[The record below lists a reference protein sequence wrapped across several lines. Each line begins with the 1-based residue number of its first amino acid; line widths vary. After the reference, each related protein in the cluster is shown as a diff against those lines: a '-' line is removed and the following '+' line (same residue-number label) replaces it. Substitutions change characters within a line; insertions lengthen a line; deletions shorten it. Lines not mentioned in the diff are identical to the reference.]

1 MEIFTLIV
9 ALLAIAVIIVA
20 VIILRAGQARALDM
34 AHKMSETQAEL
45 TGRLAQMGEAQ
56 INAQAQVNSTL
67 EQRLDAV
74 SKRIGDGL
82 NLHTE
87 KTGKS
92 MGDLNERLAVIDA
105 AQKNLTDLSQQV
117 VGLQDIL
124 SNKQARG
131 AFGEVQLNDL
141 VSSILP
147 PSAFRFQ
154 VTLSNGKRADCLL
167 SLPNPPGSIVVDAK
181 FPLESYRA
189 LNDAKDEAAIVQAS
203 RSFSAD
209 IKKHVDAIATKYII
223 PGETAESALMF
234 LPSEAV
240 FTELHTNFQNVVED
254 SWRRRVMIVSPTSLM
269 AILNTVRA
277 VLKDANMREQAG
289 LIQAEVLKLL
299 EDVGRMGKRVGNLAR
314 HFGNVQ
320 DDIKEIQT
328 SSKKVSTRGIRIEEM
343 QLGEEA
349 FDELSEPDLETPPDA
364 APRRQGVG
372 QTHAR
377 QQKA

>member
-1 MEIFTLIV
+1 MEILALII
-9 ALLAIAVIIVA
+9 ALLAIAVVITA
-20 VIILRAGQARALDM
+20 VIMLRAGQAKALDM
-34 AHKMSETQAEL
+34 AKKMSETQAEM

-56 INAQAQVNSTL
+56 VNAQAQASLTL

-74 SKRIGDGL
+74 SKRIGEGL
-82 NLHTE
+82 SSHTE

-92 MGDLNERLAVIDA
+92 MGDLHERLAVIDA

-131 AFGEVQLNDL
+131 AFGEIQLNDIL
-141 VSSILP
+141 SSILP
-147 PSAFRFQ
+147 PSAFKLQ
-154 VTLSNGKRADCLL
+154 ATLSNGKRVDCLL
-167 SLPNPPGSIVVDAK
+167 GLPNPPGHIAVDAK

-189 LNDAKDEAAIVQAS
+189 LNNSKDESTLAQAS
-203 RSFSAD
+203 RTFSAD
-209 IKKHVDAIATKYII
+209 IKKHIEAIATKYII

-234 LPSEAV
+234 LPSESI
-240 FTELHTNFQNVVED
+240 FTELHTNFQSIIEH
-254 SWRRRVMIVSPTSLM
+254 SWRRKVMIVSPTSLM

-289 LIQAEVLKLL
+289 LIQAEVTNLLKDI
-299 EDVGRMGKRVGNLAR
+299 ERMDKRIDNLAR

-328 SSKKVSTRGIRIEEM
+328 SSKKVTTRGNRMEEI
-343 QLGEEA
+343 QFGEEA
-349 FDELSEPDLETPPDA
+349 ASNLSKTDITPPQLLPIPGEKD
-364 APRRQGVG
+364 
-372 QTHAR
+372 
-377 QQKA
+377 KIKL

>member
-1 MEIFTLIV
+1 MEILAIIV
-9 ALLAIAVIIVA
+9 AVLATAVVFTA
-20 VIILRAGQARALDM
+20 VIILRTGQIRALDM
-34 AHKMSETQAEL
+34 AKRMNETQAEI

-56 INAQAQVNSTL
+56 ANAQAQANMTL

-74 SKRIGDGL
+74 SKRIGEGL
-82 NLHTE
+82 SSHTE

-92 MGDLNERLAVIDA
+92 MGELHERLAVIDA

-117 VGLQDIL
+117 IGLQDIL

-131 AFGEVQLNDL
+131 AFGEIQLNDL

-147 PSAFRFQ
+147 PSAFQ
-154 VTLSNGKRADCLL
+154 LQATLSNGKRVDCLL
-167 SLPNPPGSIVVDAK
+167 SLPNPPGHIAVDAK

-189 LNDAKDEAAIVQAS
+189 LNESKDEAVIVQAS
-203 RSFSAD
+203 RTFSAD
-209 IKKHVDAIATKYII
+209 IKKHIEAIASKYII

-234 LPSEAV
+234 LPSEAI
-240 FTELHTNFQNVVED
+240 FTELHTNFQNIIEH
-254 SWRRRVMIVSPTSLM
+254 SWRRKVMIVSPTSLM

-289 LIQAEVLKLL
+289 LIQVEVTNLL
-299 EDVGRMGKRVGNLAR
+299 RDIERIDKRVENLSR

-328 SSKKVSTRGIRIEEM
+328 SSKKITTRGNRMEEM
-343 QLGEEA
+343 QFGEEVSGNFA
-349 FDELSEPDLETPPDA
+349 EPGTG
-364 APRRQGVG
+364 APQLLPSPSRTDKR
-372 QTHAR
+372 
-377 QQKA
+377 

>member
-1 MEIFTLIV
+1 MEMFTLIV
-9 ALLAIAVIIVA
+9 ALIATAVVIVA
-20 VIILRAGQARALDM
+20 VITLRTGQVRALDM
-34 AHKMSETQAEL
+34 AHKMSKTQAEL
-45 TGRLAQMGEAQ
+45 TGRLTQMGEAQ
-56 INAQAQVNSTL
+56 INAQAQVNLTL

-74 SKRIGDGL
+74 TKRIGDGL
-82 NLHTE
+82 NSHTE

-92 MGDLNERLAVIDA
+92 MGDLHERLAVIDA

-147 PSAFRFQ
+147 PSAYQFQ
-154 VTLSNGKRADCLL
+154 ATLSNGKRVDCLL
-167 SLPNPPGSIVVDAK
+167 NLPNPPGSISVDAK

-189 LNDAKDEAAIVQAS
+189 LNDAENDTAIVQAS

-209 IKKHVDAIATKYII
+209 IKKHVEAIASKYII

-234 LPSEAV
+234 LPSESI

-289 LIQAEVLKLL
+289 FIQTEVTNLL
-299 EDVGRMGKRVGNLAR
+299 GDIERMDKRVGNLAR
-314 HFGNVQ
+314 HFSNVQ
-320 DDIKEIQT
+320 DDIKAIQT
-328 SSKKVSTRGIRIEEM
+328 SSKKVSTRGNRIEEM
-343 QLGEEA
+343 QFVEET
-349 FDELSEPDLETPPDA
+349 SSNPPEPGIGTAKLVPL
-364 APRRQGVG
+364 PRGKE
-372 QTHAR
+372 
-377 QQKA
+377 KAKFPGP

>member
-1 MEIFTLIV
+1 MEILALII
-9 ALLAIAVIIVA
+9 ALLAIAVVITA
-20 VIILRAGQARALDM
+20 VIMLRAGQAKALDM
-34 AHKMSETQAEL
+34 AKKMSETQAEM

-56 INAQAQVNSTL
+56 VNAQAQASLTL

-74 SKRIGDGL
+74 SKRIGEGL
-82 NLHTE
+82 SSHTE

-92 MGDLNERLAVIDA
+92 MGDLHERLAVIDA

-131 AFGEVQLNDL
+131 AFGEIQLNDIL
-141 VSSILP
+141 SSILP
-147 PSAFRFQ
+147 PSAFQ
-154 VTLSNGKRADCLL
+154 LQATLSNGKRVDCLL
-167 SLPNPPGSIVVDAK
+167 GLPNPPGHIAVDAK

-189 LNDAKDEAAIVQAS
+189 LNNSKDESTLAQAS
-203 RSFSAD
+203 RTFSAD
-209 IKKHVDAIATKYII
+209 IKKHIEAIATKYII

-234 LPSEAV
+234 LPSESI
-240 FTELHTNFQNVVED
+240 FTELHTNFQSIIEH
-254 SWRRRVMIVSPTSLM
+254 SWRRKVMIVSPTSLM

-289 LIQAEVLKLL
+289 LIQAEVTNLLKDI
-299 EDVGRMGKRVGNLAR
+299 ERMDKRIDNLAR

-328 SSKKVSTRGIRIEEM
+328 SSKKVTTRGNRMEEI
-343 QLGEEA
+343 QFGEEA
-349 FDELSEPDLETPPDA
+349 ASNLSKTDITPPQLIPIPGEKD
-364 APRRQGVG
+364 
-372 QTHAR
+372 
-377 QQKA
+377 KIKL

>member
-1 MEIFTLIV
+1 MEMLTLIV
-9 ALLAIAVIIVA
+9 ALLATTVVIIA
-20 VIILRAGQARALDM
+20 VIILRAGQTRTLDM
-34 AHKMSETQAEL
+34 AQKMNEAQAEL

-56 INAQAQVNSTL
+56 INAQAQVNLTL

-82 NLHTE
+82 NSHTE
-87 KTGKS
+87 KTSKS
-92 MGDLNERLAVIDA
+92 MGDLHERLAVIDA

-147 PSAFRFQ
+147 PSAFQFQ
-154 VTLSNGKRADCLL
+154 VTLSNGKRVDCLL
-167 SLPNPPGSIVVDAK
+167 NLPNPPGCIAVDAK

-189 LNDAKDEAAIVQAS
+189 LNNAKDEASIVQAS

-209 IKKHVDAIATKYII
+209 IKKHVEAIASKYII

-234 LPSEAV
+234 LPSESV
-240 FTELHTNFQNVVED
+240 FTELHTNFQNVVEH

-289 LIQAEVLKLL
+289 FIQAEVMKLL
-299 EDVGRMGKRVGNLAR
+299 EDVERMDKRVGNLAR
-314 HFGNVQ
+314 HFVNVQ

-328 SSKKVSTRGIRIEEM
+328 SSKKVSTRGNRIEEM
-343 QLGEEA
+343 QLG
-349 FDELSEPDLETPPDA
+349 DETSDAPYDPGLETPQLVPL
-364 APRRQGVG
+364 PSG
-372 QTHAR
+372 
-377 QQKA
+377 KE

>member
-9 ALLAIAVIIVA
+9 VLLATVVVVIAVF
-20 VIILRAGQARALDM
+20 ILRTGQARALDM
-34 AHKMSETQAEL
+34 AHKMSVTQAEL
-45 TGRLAQMGEAQ
+45 TGRLTQMSEAQ
-56 INAQAQVNSTL
+56 LNAQAQVNLTL
-67 EQRLDAV
+67 EQRLDSV

-92 MGDLNERLAVIDA
+92 MSDLHERLAVIDA

-141 VSSILP
+141 VASILP
-147 PSAFRFQ
+147 PSAFQFQ
-154 VTLSNGKRADCLL
+154 ATLSNGKRVDCLL
-167 SLPNPPGSIVVDAK
+167 NLPNPPGYIAVDAK

-189 LNDAKDEAAIVQAS
+189 LNDAQGDTAIVQAS

-209 IKKHVDAIATKYII
+209 IKKHVESIASKYII

-234 LPSEAV
+234 LPSESI
-240 FTELHTNFQNVVED
+240 FTELHTNFQTVVED

-289 LIQAEVLKLL
+289 FIQTEVTNLLKDI
-299 EDVGRMGKRVGNLAR
+299 ERMDKRIGNLAR
-314 HFGNVQ
+314 HFGNIQ
-320 DDIKEIQT
+320 DDIREIQT
-328 SSKKVSTRGIRIEEM
+328 SSKKVSTRGNRIEELQFADEIVSNPTEPKTGKPQLM
-343 QLGEEA
+343 QINDEKEKAKLLG
-349 FDELSEPDLETPPDA
+349 
-364 APRRQGVG
+364 
-372 QTHAR
+372 H
-377 QQKA
+377 

>member
-20 VIILRAGQARALDM
+20 LIILRAGQARALDM

-349 FDELSEPDLETPPDA
+349 SDELSEPDLETPQLMPL
-364 APRRQGVG
+364 PGG
-372 QTHAR
+372 
-377 QQKA
+377 KE

>member
-1 MEIFTLIV
+1 MFTLIV
-9 ALLAIAVIIVA
+9 VLVATAIVIVA
-20 VIILRAGQARALDM
+20 VIILRTGQVRALDM

-45 TGRLAQMGEAQ
+45 TGRLAQMSEAQ
-56 INAQAQVNSTL
+56 INAQAQVNLTL

-82 NLHTE
+82 NSHTE

-92 MGDLNERLAVIDA
+92 MGDLQERLAVIDA

-131 AFGEVQLNDL
+131 AFGEVQLNDI

-147 PSAFRFQ
+147 PSAFQFQ
-154 VTLSNGKRADCLL
+154 ATLSNGKRVDCLL
-167 SLPNPPGSIVVDAK
+167 NLPNPPGCIAVDAK

-189 LNDAKDEAAIVQAS
+189 LNNAENETAIVQAS

-209 IKKHVDAIATKYII
+209 IKKHVEAIASKYII

-234 LPSEAV
+234 LPSESI
-240 FTELHTNFQNVVED
+240 FNELHTNFQNVVED

-289 LIQAEVLKLL
+289 FIQTEVTNLL
-299 EDVGRMGKRVGNLAR
+299 ADIERMDKRVGNLAR
-314 HFGNVQ
+314 HFGNVL

-328 SSKKVSTRGIRIEEM
+328 SSKKVSTRGNRIERM
-343 QLGEEA
+343 QFVE
-349 FDELSEPDLETPPDA
+349 DSSSNPPEPDITTSQLVPLTSGKEK
-364 APRRQGVG
+364 
-372 QTHAR
+372 AR
-377 QQKA
+377 FPSQ

>member
-1 MEIFTLIV
+1 MEMFTLIV
-9 ALLAIAVIIVA
+9 ALIATAVVIVA
-20 VIILRAGQARALDM
+20 VITLRTGQVRALDM
-34 AHKMSETQAEL
+34 AHKMSKTQAEL
-45 TGRLAQMGEAQ
+45 TGRLTQMGEAQ
-56 INAQAQVNSTL
+56 INAQAQVNLTL

-74 SKRIGDGL
+74 TKRIGDGL
-82 NLHTE
+82 NSHTE

-92 MGDLNERLAVIDA
+92 MGDLHERLAVIDA

-147 PSAFRFQ
+147 PSAYQFQ
-154 VTLSNGKRADCLL
+154 ATLSNGKRVDCLL
-167 SLPNPPGSIVVDAK
+167 NLPNPPGSISVDAK

-189 LNDAKDEAAIVQAS
+189 LNDAENDTAIVQAS

-209 IKKHVDAIATKYII
+209 IKKHVEAIASKYII

-234 LPSEAV
+234 LPSESI

-289 LIQAEVLKLL
+289 FIQTEVTNLL
-299 EDVGRMGKRVGNLAR
+299 GDIERMDKRVGNLAR
-314 HFGNVQ
+314 HFSNVQ
-320 DDIKEIQT
+320 DDIKAIQT
-328 SSKKVSTRGIRIEEM
+328 SSKKVSTRGNRIEEM
-343 QLGEEA
+343 QFVEET
-349 FDELSEPDLETPPDA
+349 SSNPPEPGIGTAKLVPL
-364 APRRQGVG
+364 PRGKE
-372 QTHAR
+372 
-377 QQKA
+377 KAKLPGP

>member
-1 MEIFTLIV
+1 
-9 ALLAIAVIIVA
+9 
-20 VIILRAGQARALDM
+20 
-34 AHKMSETQAEL
+34 
-45 TGRLAQMGEAQ
+45 
-56 INAQAQVNSTL
+56 
-67 EQRLDAV
+67 
-74 SKRIGDGL
+74 
-82 NLHTE
+82 
-87 KTGKS
+87 

-349 FDELSEPDLETPPDA
+349 SDELSEPDLETPHLMPL
-364 APRRQGVG
+364 PGG
-372 QTHAR
+372 
-377 QQKA
+377 KE

>member
-1 MEIFTLIV
+1 MEMFTLIV
-9 ALLAIAVIIVA
+9 ALTATAVVIVA
-20 VIILRAGQARALDM
+20 VIILRTGQVRALDM

-45 TGRLAQMGEAQ
+45 TGRLTQMGEAQ
-56 INAQAQVNSTL
+56 INAQAQVNLTL

-74 SKRIGDGL
+74 TKRIGDGL
-82 NLHTE
+82 NSHTE

-92 MGDLNERLAVIDA
+92 MGDLHERLAVIDA

-147 PSAFRFQ
+147 PSAYQFQ
-154 VTLSNGKRADCLL
+154 ATLSNGKRVDCLL
-167 SLPNPPGSIVVDAK
+167 NLPNPPGSISVDAK

-189 LNDAKDEAAIVQAS
+189 LNDANNDTAIVQAS

-209 IKKHVDAIATKYII
+209 IKKHVEAIANKYII

-234 LPSEAV
+234 LPSESI

-289 LIQAEVLKLL
+289 FIQTEVTNLL
-299 EDVGRMGKRVGNLAR
+299 GDIERMDKRVGNLAR
-314 HFGNVQ
+314 HFANVQ
-320 DDIKEIQT
+320 DDIKAIQT
-328 SSKKVSTRGIRIEEM
+328 SSKKVSTRGNRIEEM
-343 QLGEEA
+343 QFVEET
-349 FDELSEPDLETPPDA
+349 SSNPPKQDIGTTQLV
-364 APRRQGVG
+364 PLPSGKEKLPG
-372 QTHAR
+372 P
-377 QQKA
+377 

>member
-1 MEIFTLIV
+1 MEMFTLIV
-9 ALLAIAVIIVA
+9 ALIATAVVIVA
-20 VIILRAGQARALDM
+20 VITLRTGQVRALDM
-34 AHKMSETQAEL
+34 AHKMSKTQAEL
-45 TGRLAQMGEAQ
+45 TGRLTQMGEAQ
-56 INAQAQVNSTL
+56 INAQAQVNLTL

-74 SKRIGDGL
+74 TKRIGDGL
-82 NLHTE
+82 NSHTE

-92 MGDLNERLAVIDA
+92 MGDLHERLAVIDA

-147 PSAFRFQ
+147 PSAYQFQ
-154 VTLSNGKRADCLL
+154 ATLSNGKRVDCLL
-167 SLPNPPGSIVVDAK
+167 NLPNPPGSISVDAK

-189 LNDAKDEAAIVQAS
+189 LNDAENDTAIVQAS

-209 IKKHVDAIATKYII
+209 IKKHVEAIASKYII

-234 LPSEAV
+234 LPSESI
-240 FTELHTNFQNVVED
+240 FTELHTNFQNIVED

-289 LIQAEVLKLL
+289 FIQTEVTNLL
-299 EDVGRMGKRVGNLAR
+299 GDIERMDKRVGNLAR
-314 HFGNVQ
+314 HFSNVQ
-320 DDIKEIQT
+320 DDIKAIQT
-328 SSKKVSTRGIRIEEM
+328 SSKKVSTRGNRIEEM
-343 QLGEEA
+343 QFVEET
-349 FDELSEPDLETPPDA
+349 SSNPPEPGIGTAKLVPLPRGKEKAKLPD
-364 APRRQGVG
+364 P
-372 QTHAR
+372 
-377 QQKA
+377 

>member
-9 ALLAIAVIIVA
+9 ALLVSIVVLIAVF
-20 VIILRAGQARALDM
+20 ILRTGQVRALDM

-45 TGRLAQMGEAQ
+45 TGRLTQMGEAQ
-56 INAQAQVNSTL
+56 MNAQAQVNLTL

-82 NLHTE
+82 NSHTE

-92 MGDLNERLAVIDA
+92 MSDLHERLAVIDA

-147 PSAFRFQ
+147 PTAFQFQ
-154 VTLSNGKRADCLL
+154 ATLSNGKRVDCLL
-167 SLPNPPGSIVVDAK
+167 NLPNPPGCIAVDAK

-189 LNDAKDEAAIVQAS
+189 LNDAEDETAKAQAS
-203 RSFSAD
+203 RLFSAD
-209 IKKHVDAIATKYII
+209 IKKHVEAIASKYII

-234 LPSEAV
+234 LPSESI
-240 FTELHTNFQNVVED
+240 FTELHTNFQNVIEH
-254 SWRRRVMIVSPTSLM
+254 SWRRRVLIASPTSLM

-289 LIQAEVLKLL
+289 FIQTEVTNLL
-299 EDVGRMGKRVGNLAR
+299 RDIERMDKRIGNLAR
-314 HFGNVQ
+314 HFDNVQ
-320 DDIKEIQT
+320 DDIREIQT
-328 SSKKVSTRGIRIEEM
+328 SSKKVFTRGARIEEM
-343 QLGEEA
+343 Q
-349 FDELSEPDLETPPDA
+349 FDEESSSNHSTPNIGTPQLVTLPA
-364 APRRQGVG
+364 EKEKGKLPSTRA
-372 QTHAR
+372 
-377 QQKA
+377 

>member
-1 MEIFTLIV
+1 MEILALII
-9 ALLAIAVIIVA
+9 ALLAIAVVITA
-20 VIILRAGQARALDM
+20 VILLRAGQAKALDM
-34 AHKMSETQAEL
+34 AKKMSETQAEM

-56 INAQAQVNSTL
+56 VNAQAQASLTL

-74 SKRIGDGL
+74 SKRIGEGL
-82 NLHTE
+82 SSHTE

-92 MGDLNERLAVIDA
+92 MGDLHERLAVIDA

-131 AFGEVQLNDL
+131 AFGEIQLNDIL
-141 VSSILP
+141 SSILP
-147 PSAFRFQ
+147 PSAFQ
-154 VTLSNGKRADCLL
+154 LQATLSNGKRVDCLL
-167 SLPNPPGSIVVDAK
+167 GLPNPPGHIAVDAK

-189 LNDAKDEAAIVQAS
+189 LNNSKDESTLAQAS
-203 RSFSAD
+203 RTFSAD
-209 IKKHVDAIATKYII
+209 IKKHIEAIATKYII

-234 LPSEAV
+234 LPSESI
-240 FTELHTNFQNVVED
+240 FTELHTNFQSIIEH
-254 SWRRRVMIVSPTSLM
+254 SWRRKVMIVSPTSLM

-289 LIQAEVLKLL
+289 LIQAEVTNLLKDI
-299 EDVGRMGKRVGNLAR
+299 ERMDKRIDNLAR

-328 SSKKVSTRGIRIEEM
+328 SSKKVTTRGNRMEEI
-343 QLGEEA
+343 QFGEEA
-349 FDELSEPDLETPPDA
+349 ASNLSKTDITPPQLLPIPGEKD
-364 APRRQGVG
+364 
-372 QTHAR
+372 
-377 QQKA
+377 KIKL

>member
-9 ALLAIAVIIVA
+9 VLVATTVVIIAVIV
-20 VIILRAGQARALDM
+20 LRTGQVRALDM
-34 AHKMSETQAEL
+34 AHKMSETQVEL
-45 TGRLAQMGEAQ
+45 TGRLTQMGEAQ
-56 INAQAQVNSTL
+56 INAQAQVNLTL

-82 NLHTE
+82 NSHTE

-92 MGDLNERLAVIDA
+92 MGDLHERLAVIDA

-131 AFGEVQLNDL
+131 AFGEVQLNDI

-147 PSAFRFQ
+147 PSAFQFQ
-154 VTLSNGKRADCLL
+154 ATLSNGKRVDCLL
-167 SLPNPPGSIVVDAK
+167 NLPNPPGYIAVDAK

-189 LNDAKDEAAIVQAS
+189 LNNAESDTAMVQAS

-209 IKKHVDAIATKYII
+209 IKKHIEAIASKYII

-234 LPSEAV
+234 LPSESI
-240 FTELHTNFQNVVED
+240 FTELHTNFQNIVED

-289 LIQAEVLKLL
+289 FIQTEVTNLL
-299 EDVGRMGKRVGNLAR
+299 ADIERMHKRVGNLAR
-314 HFGNVQ
+314 HFANVQ

-328 SSKKVSTRGIRIEEM
+328 SSKKISTRGNRIEEM
-343 QLGEEA
+343 QFVE
-349 FDELSEPDLETPPDA
+349 DSSSTPSEPDIKTSQLVPLTSEKEKAKLP
-364 APRRQGVG
+364 G
-372 QTHAR
+372 Q
-377 QQKA
+377 